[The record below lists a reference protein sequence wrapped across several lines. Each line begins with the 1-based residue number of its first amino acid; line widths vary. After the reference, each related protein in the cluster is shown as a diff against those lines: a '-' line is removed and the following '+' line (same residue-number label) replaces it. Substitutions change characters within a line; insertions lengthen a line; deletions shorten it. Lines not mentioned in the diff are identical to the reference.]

1 MEMSPNPEKALK
13 HGDCL
18 KDLVP
23 DSGHLIHMATHI
35 DVLCGDYQNVLYRN
49 FKAIEADELYK
60 SYAGTE
66 NFMLFTEYIIFILL
80 FMVQCF

>member
-13 HGDCL
+13 DGDCL

-35 DVLCGDYQNVLYRN
+35 DVLCGDYQNVLYR
-49 FKAIEADELYK
+49 
-60 SYAGTE
+60 
-66 NFMLFTEYIIFILL
+66 ILKL
-80 FMVQCF
+80 